1 MRNCQPRCR
10 PCCPSKGQGGGGGCV
25 ETIVHPTVH
34 CRSEH
39 HHHQRVRNIVPVV
52 FHQTHHHH
60 KHHEYEVRR
69 RHTQDHNH
77 HEHGRRN
84 EDWCRV
90 GKGSGGCKGQSRM
103 SEDQFPEQCHG
114 QGMQEA
120 GCEFDEQMFS

>member
-1 MRNCQPRCR
+1 MRNCHQKCR
-10 PCCPSKGQGGGGGCV
+10 PCCPNQGWNHGGGSGCGNV

-39 HHHQRVRNIVPVV
+39 PHHQRVRNIVPVV
-52 FHQTHHHH
+52 FHQAHHHH

-69 RHTQDHNH
+69 RQTHEHNH

-90 GKGSGGCKGQSRM
+90 GRQ
-103 SEDQFPEQCHG
+103 EQCEG
-114 QGMQEA
+114 ASSFDQA
-120 GCEFDEQMFS
+120 GFDQMDGCDEQLYS